1 MSARASADALL
12 RRAIERHATVSFARA
27 GGPGGQNVNKVST
40 QVELRMPVGSL
51 PMNARKRTLVRER
64 LATRITRG
72 DELRVVARR
81 ERSQRQNRERALDRM
96 VELVAEAMVEDPRR
110 IASRPTSSAL
120 RRRRTER
127 EQASARKRARRAP
140 LDSDD

>member
-40 QVELRMPVGSL
+40 QVELRIPVALL
-51 PMNARKRTLVRER
+51 PINARKRTLVRER

-96 VELVAEAMVEDPRR
+96 VELVVDAMVEDPRR

-127 EQASARKRARRAP
+127 EQASARKRARRPP
-140 LDSDD
+140 LDPDD